1 MSRLYLV
8 RHGQTIWH
16 AENRYAGSSDIPL
29 DETGRAQ
36 AERLAAW
43 ARTAG
48 LSALRCSPLSRAVAT
63 MQPVARATGLPVLTD
78 SRLVECQFGIA
89 EGRTFAEMEI
99 EQPEAA
105 EAFRRDPSAHPW
117 PDGEEPQAV
126 AHRMA
131 AALRDMAA
139 ATEGPTLVVSHNT
152 ALRLALCELLGLPL
166 RHYRRTFPVL
176 RNAAVSEVDIRG
188 NPPPEGG
195 ESGKM
200 SECGGGEPYT
210 ALLSLNQAI

>member
-1 MSRLYLV
+1 MSRLYLA

-43 ARTAG
+43 ARAAG
-48 LSALRCSPLSRAVAT
+48 LSALRCSPLARAVAT
-63 MQPVARATGLPVLTD
+63 ADSVARATGVLAVTD
-78 SRLVECQFGIA
+78 ARLVECQFGIA
-89 EGRTFAEMEI
+89 EGRTLAEMER

-105 EAFRRDPSAHPW
+105 EAFRRDPAARPW
-117 PDGEEPQAV
+117 PDGEEPHAV
-126 AHRMA
+126 AHRMV
-131 AALRDMAA
+131 AALREIAA
-139 ATEGPTLVVSHNT
+139 ATAGPTLVVSHNT

-166 RHYRRTFPVL
+166 RHYRRTFPAL
-176 RNAAVSEVDIRG
+176 RNAAISEIDIRG
-188 NPPPEGG
+188 ND
-195 ESGKM
+195 
-200 SECGGGEPYT
+200 T